1 MIGAFGII
9 IGLYVVLWG
18 KAKDVEELKEEQ
30 EKKRMISQKDEI
42 KIVQILV
49 DGSNL
54 AEPLLPNRVYKF

>member
-18 KAKDVEELKEEQ
+18 KAKDVEMLKEAE
-30 EKKRMISQKDEI
+30 EKKILENDQI
-42 KIVQILV
+42 KIVQVLV

-54 AEPLLPNRVYKF
+54 AEPFLIK